1 MPLSNVA
8 FSALGALGQIA
19 EVEVLDEERPRLG
32 NQVFG
37 AMGRDFATR
46 DGRHVMLVAISPKQ
60 WQGLLT
66 ALDLQQAMADLE
78 RTAGVDLSQD
88 EGLRFTHRDA
98 INALIEKA
106 VAQLDYA
113 TAAARF
119 DEHEV
124 CWGPYQS
131 LKETVL
137 HHPELQP
144 DSASRTP
151 AVPPTARRAARHSI
165 RPARARPSSGRRR
178 WAKTPKRC
186 WPISWG
192 SAAPK
197 SAP

>member
-1 MPLSNVA
+1 
-8 FSALGALGQIA
+8 
-19 EVEVLDEERPRLG
+19 
-32 NQVFG
+32 
-37 AMGRDFATR
+37 MGRDFATR

-144 DSASRTP
+144 DSQLIDSIAHASGATYRTP
-151 AVPPTARRAARHSI
+151 GSPAQYSASPRQTVQRAPALGENSEAVLADIMGLSSAEIGALIERGIVGTA
-165 RPARARPSSGRRR
+165 GD
-178 WAKTPKRC
+178 
-186 WPISWG
+186 
-192 SAAPK
+192 
-197 SAP
+197 